1 MRQTIYKFFFAWDF
15 EKEEKW
21 LNEMS
26 AKGLQL
32 VSVGFCK
39 YVFEKGMQGEYTYK
53 LEFLENLPSN
63 YQSTSYIDFLK
74 ETGIEYIGSVFR
86 WVYFRKKATSG
97 KFEIYSDIESRI
109 KHYKR
114 IMALLAV
121 LTPLGIFT
129 AILNWSRFS
138 KEGDASRLVLV
149 SITALLAVLLIL
161 GIAKI
166 SRQIKR
172 LKKEKLIRE

>member
-1 MRQTIYKFFFAWDF
+1 MRHTIYKFFFAWDF

-39 YVFEKGMQGEYTYK
+39 YVFEEGIHGEYTYK
-53 LEFLENLPSN
+53 LELLENLPSN
-63 YQSTSYIDFLK
+63 YESSSYIKFLE
-74 ETGIEYIGSVFR
+74 ETGVEHIGSLFR
-86 WVYFRKKATSG
+86 WVYFRKKTTSG
-97 KFEIYSDIESRI
+97 AFEIYSDIESKI

-114 IMALLAV
+114 IMTLLACLIPV
-121 LTPLGIFT
+121 SVFPT
-129 AILNWSRFS
+129 ILNWSRFYE
-138 KEGDASRLVLV
+138 EGDKLRLVLV
-149 SITALLAVLLIL
+149 SVTTILAILIVL
-161 GIAKI
+161 GIAKT
-166 SRQIKR
+166 SRNIKR